1 VKQRKTRALS
11 ITRIYK
17 LDVEVVLKV
26 LATLLARDPKEKAIG
41 MPEQHSLD
49 AAIQETEEQTLT
61 PLKGATT

>member
-1 VKQRKTRALS
+1 MKQRKTGTLIITS
-11 ITRIYK
+11 IHRP
-17 LDVEVVLKV
+17 DPEAVLKV
-26 LATLLARDPKEKAIG
+26 LAKLLARGPKEKAIG